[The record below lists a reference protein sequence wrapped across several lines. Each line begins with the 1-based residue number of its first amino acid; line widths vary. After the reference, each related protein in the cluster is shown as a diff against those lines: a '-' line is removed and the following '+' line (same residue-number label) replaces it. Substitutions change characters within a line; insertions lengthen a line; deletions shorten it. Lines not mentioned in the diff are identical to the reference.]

1 MKQQLRAAWSWEI
14 QLFQPLQPKGRCFG
28 LKCPKEGVSETEKWA
43 LCLQSQPICIGVVL
57 LDLLAKE
64 KSSHHHSLEM
74 LSFTGWLQMALPEL
88 C

>member
-1 MKQQLRAAWSWEI
+1 MEQQLRAAWSWEI
-14 QLFQPLQPKGRCFG
+14 QLFQPLQPKGRRFG

-57 LDLLAKE
+57 SDLQAKE
-64 KSSHHHSLEM
+64 NSSHHHLLEM